1 MSTLTTNT
9 TTSQSTSTSPANSTS
24 SERPGRDG
32 ARRSGGITTAYL
44 GLELKRVTRDL
55 VSMFFVA
62 GLPAFFFLLFG
73 ASAGYSAEDAGN
85 GNVAMYV
92 MISMAAYGAV
102 TATVGIGGMAAV
114 ERMQGWGRQL
124 GLTPLRDGSYVAM
137 KAIVA
142 LAIAIIP
149 ITLVYVL
156 GIFTGSEGT
165 LTAWFGSVAILVAGA
180 VMFSLYGLIF
190 GLAFRSEAAVSAASG
205 SLVVLGFLGNI
216 FFPLSGWLLDLARF
230 TPLYGYVQLARYPL
244 TEGMVMDTEG
254 NMSHEALW
262 MPLANVAV
270 WTVILGVLATWLVRR
285 SRGRQ

>member
-1 MSTLTTNT
+1 MSTV
-9 TTSQSTSTSPANSTS
+9 TTSQQASTAGTVPTPSK
-24 SERPGRDG
+24 RDG
-32 ARRSGGITTAYL
+32 SGRSGGITTAYV

-55 VSMFFVA
+55 VTMFFVA

-73 ASAGYSAEDAGN
+73 ASAGYSEEDAGN

-142 LAIAIIP
+142 LVIAIIP
-149 ITLVYVL
+149 IMLVYAL
-156 GIFTGSEGT
+156 GLVTGSEGT
-165 LTAWFGSVAILVAGA
+165 LAAWLGSVAILIVGA
-180 VMFSLYGLIF
+180 VLFSLYGLIF

-216 FFPLSGWLLDLARF
+216 FFPLTGWLLDVARF

-244 TEGMVMDTEG
+244 TEGQVIDTEG
-254 NMSHEALW
+254 NLSHEALW

-270 WTVILGVLATWLVRR
+270 WTVILAVLATWLVRR
-285 SRGRQ
+285 SRNRQ

>member
-1 MSTLTTNT
+1 MSTVM
-9 TTSQSTSTSPANSTS
+9 TSHSIPTKPADAS
-24 SERPGRDG
+24 SREG

>member
-1 MSTLTTNT
+1 MSTVTTKTPNPHPDAAGT
-9 TTSQSTSTSPANSTS
+9 RTATAGDVSTH
-24 SERPGRDG
+24 EG
-32 ARRSGGITTAYL
+32 AGRSGGVTAAYL

-55 VSMFFVA
+55 VTMFFVA

-73 ASAGYSAEDAGN
+73 ASAGYSQEDAGN

-137 KAIVA
+137 KALVA
-142 LAIAIIP
+142 LAIATIP
-149 ITLVYVL
+149 IALVYVL
-156 GIFTGSEGT
+156 GLVTGSQGT
-165 LTAWFGSVAILVAGA
+165 LTAWLGSAVVLVVGA

-216 FFPLSGWLLDLARF
+216 FFPLTGWMLDLARF

-244 TEGMVMDTEG
+244 TEGQVIDTEG
-254 NMSHEALW
+254 NLLHEALW

-270 WTVILGVLATWLVRR
+270 WTVILGALATWLVRR